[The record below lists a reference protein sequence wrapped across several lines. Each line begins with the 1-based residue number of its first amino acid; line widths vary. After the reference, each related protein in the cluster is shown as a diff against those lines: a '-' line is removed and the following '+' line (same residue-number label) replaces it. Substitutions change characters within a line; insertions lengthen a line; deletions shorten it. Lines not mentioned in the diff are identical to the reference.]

1 MNYNETQFAELS
13 KFEENFRT
21 ALSTPS
27 GWTRRISIP
36 DQRRIKAIY
45 TEATGERI
53 PYTIG
58 CGHCV
63 LNLLKKAG
71 KLYFADKAEME
82 KAAAEVKAEKAVETD
97 AKQAQPE
104 SPASPLKS
112 DSADAKPKARKSTT
126 KSAKAVDTDK
136 PASKPKGEKTSSKKE
151 KEKV

>member
-82 KAAAEVKAEKAVETD
+82 KAAAEVKAEKAVES
-97 AKQAQPE
+97 AQKPRKT
-104 SPASPLKS
+104 SDTKPA
-112 DSADAKPKARKSTT
+112 
-126 KSAKAVDTDK
+126 KSARTSAKKD
-136 PASKPKGEKTSSKKE
+136 GEKTPAKTKKAAKTE
-151 KEKV
+151 K

>member
-1 MNYNETQFAELS
+1 MNYTNEQFAELS
-13 KFEENFRT
+13 KFEDNFRT

-27 GWTRRISIP
+27 GWTRRIAIP

-71 KLYFADKAEME
+71 KLYFVDKAEME
-82 KAAAEVKAEKAVETD
+82 KAAAEAKAEKAPETD

-112 DSADAKPKARKSTT
+112 DSADAKPKARKST
-126 KSAKAVDTDK
+126 
-136 PASKPKGEKTSSKKE
+136 ASKPKGEKTATSAKPKTSSKKE

>member
-1 MNYNETQFAELS
+1 MNYNDTQFAELS

-82 KAAAEVKAEKAVETD
+82 KAAAEVKAEKA
-97 AKQAQPE
+97 PE
-104 SPASPLKS
+104 SVVKL
-112 DSADAKPKARKSTT
+112 DSADAKPKARKST
-126 KSAKAVDTDK
+126 
-136 PASKPKGEKTSSKKE
+136 ASKPKEAKTATSAKPKTAKK
-151 KEKV
+151 KA